1 MIAQNKKGRSNS
13 TVLQVYTLKNPEK
26 QTDLSLASG
35 PAIENMKPFLAI
47 LLGCVG
53 GMMLIAIVIV
63 FIVRMRGSSGRDRN
77 NCGEPYTTTTMVSSG
92 MATAAGNPTLTT
104 ATNQRHNI
112 QSSHHQQSQ
121 TGGVGLGSDSVDS
134 MEKNPDII
142 PQGKR
147 QTSVA
152 YNPIII
158 FSHPDNRVKLINN
171 FTHNCDKKILVS
183 FFAESQMD
191 EKDEEEKGFEW
202 LSNSNNPRMY
212 ATAALAE
219 QNSLNSSTASYN
231 SFNVSNQNCLKQQHH
246 PHQQHHLQQQHVF
259 PTTPNQTYITNYS
272 TMIPQSK
279 YNNHYQQH
287 KVPISRISVHVYIH
301 D

>member
-77 NCGEPYTTTTMVSSG
+77 NCGEPYTTTTTMASSG

-112 QSSHHQQSQ
+112 QSSHHQQVQ
-121 TGGVGLGSDSVDS
+121 TGGVGPGSDTVDS

-142 PQGKR
+142 PQGKIYD
-147 QTSVA
+147 QHCL
-152 YNPIII
+152 YNPIYNIHL
-158 FSHPDNRVKLINN
+158 FPDP
-171 FTHNCDKKILVS
+171 T
-183 FFAESQMD
+183 
-191 EKDEEEKGFEW
+191 G
-202 LSNSNNPRMY
+202 SN
-212 ATAALAE
+212 
-219 QNSLNSSTASYN
+219 
-231 SFNVSNQNCLKQQHH
+231 
-246 PHQQHHLQQQHVF
+246 
-259 PTTPNQTYITNYS
+259 
-272 TMIPQSK
+272 
-279 YNNHYQQH
+279 
-287 KVPISRISVHVYIH
+287 
-301 D
+301 

>member
-1 MIAQNKKGRSNS
+1 MTCRARRVPYFELKNLNSGAGYNVFMIAQNKKGRSNS

-92 MATAAGNPTLTT
+92 MATAAGNATLTT

-112 QSSHHQQSQ
+112 QSSHHQHGQ
-121 TGGVGLGSDSVDS
+121 TGGVGLGSDSVDN

-142 PQGKR
+142 PQGKFI
-147 QTSVA
+147 T
-152 YNPIII
+152 
-158 FSHPDNRVKLINN
+158 D
-171 FTHNCDKKILVS
+171 
-183 FFAESQMD
+183 
-191 EKDEEEKGFEW
+191 
-202 LSNSNNPRMY
+202 
-212 ATAALAE
+212 
-219 QNSLNSSTASYN
+219 
-231 SFNVSNQNCLKQQHH
+231 QNCLYI
-246 PHQQHHLQQQHVF
+246 
-259 PTTPNQTYITNYS
+259 PT
-272 TMIPQSK
+272 
-279 YNNHYQQH
+279 
-287 KVPISRISVHVYIH
+287 
-301 D
+301 